1 MIQMGSPF
9 RPESYEQGTSREWLV
24 TNGLGGYASATAIG
38 CNTRAYHGLL
48 LAALTPPGNRRL
60 LLSSLDEEVNGQ
72 KLANHKYPGVVHPQG
87 FRHLQ
92 EFWID
97 PIPRFCYQVGKT
109 RIEKTI
115 FMINGENTTIISY
128 KIYSGQGRMLVFP
141 LVHSRNFHAA
151 SELPEIRQDARTDGT
166 VLQSSTMLTLFS
178 DRASYVPQE
187 TIYYNFE
194 YEEEQRRG
202 LAGRENLFSPGYFCL
217 ELFGDTNF
225 AIVAS
230 TGRTS
235 MADWKMEKK
244 KEETRLKTLVAP
256 VPELARAADAFLVK
270 RGNSSSLIAGYHW
283 FDDWGRDAMIALP
296 GLLLTTGRFKEAK
309 SVLKSFADSMID
321 GVLPNDLGAR
331 SYNTVDASL
340 WFILAVWSHY
350 HYSSDLEF
358 IRELWTR
365 LLEVVNRYSKP
376 GKDFGGDEDGLI
388 VSGPAFT
395 WMDARVNGR
404 PVTPR
409 AGKCCEINAL
419 WYSALD
425 RMETLA
431 EALEAPGGPDFSERK
446 EMVLQSYNRFW
457 NSETGCLYD
466 VIDPDDGSIR
476 PNQIIAA
483 TVPDLLSLT
492 KRKSILEVVT
502 RDLLT
507 PYGLRTLSPRDPRYV
522 GRYEGGPAQRDGAYH
537 QGSVWPWLLGPY
549 IDAYLS
555 VNGRSDETCLKAE
568 EILGPLLDL
577 DAGGMNTI
585 PEIFDGDQP
594 QRPGGCIAQAWSV
607 AEVLR
612 AWAEAQK

>member
-1 MIQMGSPF
+1 MMQTAAHF

-48 LAALTPPGNRRL
+48 VAALTPPGNRRL
-60 LLSSLDEEVNGQ
+60 LLSSLDEEINGQ

-87 FRHLQ
+87 FRYLQ

-97 PIPRFCYQVGKT
+97 PIPRFRYQVGKT
-109 RIEKTI
+109 SIEKTI
-115 FMINGENTTIISY
+115 SMINGENTTIISY
-128 KIYSGQGRMLVFP
+128 KIHSGQGTMRVFP

-151 SELPEIRQDARTDGT
+151 SELPEIHQDAGIDGT
-166 VLQSSTMLTLFS
+166 VLQSSTRLTLFS
-178 DRASYVPQE
+178 DRACYVPQE

-202 LAGRENLFSPGYFCL
+202 LAGRENLFSPGYFSL
-217 ELFGDTNF
+217 ELSGDTNF

-230 TGRTS
+230 TERTS
-235 MADWKMEKK
+235 MADWGAEKK
-244 KEETRLKTLVAP
+244 KEETRLKALVAP

-270 RGNSSSLIAGYHW
+270 RGNSLSLIAGYHW

-296 GLLLTTGRFKEAK
+296 GLLLTTGRFREARL
-309 SVLKSFADSMID
+309 VLKSFAGAMID
-321 GVLPNDLGAR
+321 GMLPNDLGAR

-340 WFILAVWSHY
+340 WFIRAVWSYY
-350 HYSSDLEF
+350 HYSGDLEF
-358 IRELWTR
+358 VRRLWPR
-365 LLEVVNRYSKP
+365 LLEVVNRYSQP

-388 VSGPAFT
+388 TSGPALT
-395 WMDARVNGR
+395 WMDARVDGR

-419 WYSALD
+419 WYYALD

-431 EALEAPGGPDFSERK
+431 EALEAPGGPGFSERK
-446 EMVLQSYNRFW
+446 EIVLQSYNRFW

-466 VIDPDDGSIR
+466 VIDPEDASIR
-476 PNQIIAA
+476 PNQIIAT

-492 KRKSILEVVT
+492 RRKSILEVVT

-522 GRYEGGPAQRDGAYH
+522 GRYEGDPRQRDGAYH

-555 VNGRSDETCLKAE
+555 ANGRSDKTRLKAE
-568 EILGPLLDL
+568 EILGHLLDL
-577 DAGGMNTI
+577 NAGGINTI